1 MASFGPQ
8 RTADCAS
15 CSNAVPVTRLPAL
28 QHRLTSQHTLTRQQ
42 LQHGTRCRRR
52 RWHIAMQAVTAQLAA
67 QAAVAE
73 AVSPIVEQGVG
84 GILPAV
90 SGLLRSAISGL
101 IGVSPQ
107 WLHPLEIV
115 LGSDIVTLAEL
126 QPSANS
132 ALRLAVR
139 GAACMKCMPLSV
151 LRCVDVLMTCATRHT
166 AALRGGN
173 SLLSSQLHAGS

>member
-1 MASFGPQ
+1 MASCGQQ
-8 RTADCAS
+8 RTADGIS

-52 RWHIAMQAVTAQLAA
+52 RRHIAMQAVTAQLAA

-101 IGVSPQ
+101 IAISPQ

-115 LGSDIVTLAEL
+115 LGSDLVTLAEL

-139 GAACMKCMPLSV
+139 GTSRLRHMPLSV
-151 LRCVDVLMTCATRHT
+151 LCYYEVMLTSGTTHK
-166 AALRGGN
+166 AAWD
-173 SLLSSQLHAGS
+173 AGSSLQSRRLHPGS